1 MSISRRSFI
10 KGMGIGCVGC
20 TVGSLPP
27 GALAL
32 NPVTSLKGQSKLTPS
47 LCEMC
52 SYRCPIEAQVVNN
65 KTVFIQGNR
74 NSPHQK
80 TRVCARGGSGV
91 SLIYDPKRIVKPMKR
106 KGPRGAGEWE
116 VISWEQ
122 AYTEIAEKMAS
133 IKQHYGAE
141 SIFFLIKIRLSLLS
155 FISFSGGIWVTK
167 HLYACINLSCGQSHC
182 CIGNDGW

>member
-91 SLIYDPKRIVKPMKR
+91 SLIYDPKRIVTQRP
-106 KGPRGAGEWE
+106 
-116 VISWEQ
+116 
-122 AYTEIAEKMAS
+122 
-133 IKQHYGAE
+133 
-141 SIFFLIKIRLSLLS
+141 
-155 FISFSGGIWVTK
+155 
-167 HLYACINLSCGQSHC
+167 
-182 CIGNDGW
+182 

>member
-74 NSPHQK
+74 IHHIKKLES
-80 TRVCARGGSGV
+80 AREEAV
-91 SLIYDPKRIVKPMKR
+91 VLALFM
-106 KGPRGAGEWE
+106 
-116 VISWEQ
+116 
-122 AYTEIAEKMAS
+122 
-133 IKQHYGAE
+133 
-141 SIFFLIKIRLSLLS
+141 IRNAL
-155 FISFSGGIWVTK
+155 
-167 HLYACINLSCGQSHC
+167 
-182 CIGNDGW
+182 

>member
-32 NPVTSLKGQSKLTPS
+32 NPVASLKGQSKLTPS

-74 NSPHQK
+74 
-80 TRVCARGGSGV
+80 
-91 SLIYDPKRIVKPMKR
+91 L
-106 KGPRGAGEWE
+106 
-116 VISWEQ
+116 
-122 AYTEIAEKMAS
+122 
-133 IKQHYGAE
+133 E
-141 SIFFLIKIRLSLLS
+141 SVREEAVVLALFMIRNAL
-155 FISFSGGIWVTK
+155 
-167 HLYACINLSCGQSHC
+167 
-182 CIGNDGW
+182 

>member
-106 KGPRGAGEWE
+106 KGPRVPENGKLLAGNKLIQKLPKRW
-116 VISWEQ
+116 Q
-122 AYTEIAEKMAS
+122 ASNNIMVLKV
-133 IKQHYGAE
+133 
-141 SIFFLIKIRLSLLS
+141 
-155 FISFSGGIWVTK
+155 SFSHQNQVLFPLI
-167 HLYACINLSCGQSHC
+167 YFI
-182 CIGNDGW
+182 

>member
-80 TRVCARGGSGV
+80 
-91 SLIYDPKRIVKPMKR
+91 L
-106 KGPRGAGEWE
+106 
-116 VISWEQ
+116 
-122 AYTEIAEKMAS
+122 
-133 IKQHYGAE
+133 E
-141 SIFFLIKIRLSLLS
+141 SVREEAVVLALFMIRNAL
-155 FISFSGGIWVTK
+155 
-167 HLYACINLSCGQSHC
+167 
-182 CIGNDGW
+182 